1 MLASAARGSDV
12 DIEDPDEL
20 ANLHDGLAHPFR
32 VTILRVLRKQKRMTL
47 ADLRRAVGE
56 AYIPIEAKNLQFHLV
71 KMQIGGLVRIAREE
85 GRDVAYLVGDVT
97 IKRKAV

>member
-1 MLASAARGSDV
+1 MSSDEG
-12 DIEDPDEL
+12 DADAL

-32 VTILRVLRKQKRMTL
+32 VMILRVLRKQKRMTL

-71 KMQIGGLVRIAREE
+71 KMQMGGIVRMAREE
-85 GRDVAYLVGDVT
+85 GRDVAYLVSDVVV
-97 IKRKAV
+97 KRKIV